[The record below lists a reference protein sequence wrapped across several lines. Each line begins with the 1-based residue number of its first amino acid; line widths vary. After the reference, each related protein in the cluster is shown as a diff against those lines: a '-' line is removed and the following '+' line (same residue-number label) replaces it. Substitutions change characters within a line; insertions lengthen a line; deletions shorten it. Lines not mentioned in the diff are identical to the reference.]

1 MVLKTRLNRRT
12 FAAGA
17 LATAAAPA
25 FIRSASAADAVEL
38 KYMLWD
44 ANQQPAYQACADAFT
59 KANPNITIKINQL
72 GWDDYWT
79 AIQTGMVSGDL
90 ADVFTNHL
98 AKYPELAS
106 KNQLVDIQPLV
117 DKDKVPTDIYTGQLA
132 ELWTREGK
140 RYGLPKDWD
149 TISVVY
155 NIDKLKAA
163 GIDPKV
169 FDEWKWNPQDG
180 GDVAQIVA
188 KLTLDENG
196 KNGLDPA
203 FDKSKVKEFGLAMG
217 LGDPYGQ
224 TGWSLFAASTGWR
237 FMDEL
242 WGTKYNFDDQRVID
256 TMTQL
261 SSMSLEKGWM
271 APEEQVSS
279 LKAETMFT
287 AGKAAIVFHGSWMI
301 NWFGANTKFKF
312 GFGRLPTGPEARIC
326 MFNGLAD
333 SIWTGSKHQDE
344 AWAWVKY
351 LGSAEAQNIVG
362 THGVVFPAIPE
373 ADDKAVAAWAKKDM
387 DVSSYL
393 AQAQQKDGT
402 FLFPIADHA
411 SEYTSI
417 MTAAM
422 QSIALGK
429 EAAKDAL
436 PKANK
441 QVNDLFK

>member
-1 MVLKTRLNRRT
+1 MVLKSRMTRRT

-17 LATAAAPA
+17 LAAAAAPA
-25 FIRSASAADAVEL
+25 VIKSANAADSVEI

-44 ANQQPAYQACADAFT
+44 SNQQPAYQACADTFT
-59 KANPNITIKINQL
+59 KANPNIKITIQQL

-106 KNQLVDIQPLV
+106 KSQLVDIQPMV
-117 DKDKVPTDIYTGQLA
+117 DNDKVPTNIYTGQLA
-132 ELWTREGK
+132 DLWSRDGK

-155 NIDKLKAA
+155 NADMLTAA
-163 GIDPKV
+163 GVDPKV
-169 FDEWKWNPQDG
+169 FDEWKWNPKDG
-180 GDVAQIVA
+180 GDLAQLVA
-188 KLTLDENG
+188 KLTLDESG

-203 FDKSKVKEFGLAMG
+203 FNKSKVKQYGLAMG

-237 FMDEL
+237 FMDKP
-242 WGTKYNFDDQRVID
+242 WGTKYNLDDQRLID

-271 APEEQVSS
+271 APEDQVTS
-279 LKAETMFT
+279 LKTESMFT
-287 AGKAAIVFHGSWMI
+287 AGKTALVFHGSWMI
-301 NWFGANTKFKF
+301 NWFGDNTKFKF

-333 SIWTGSKHQDE
+333 SIWTGTKHKDE

-351 LGSAEAQNIVG
+351 LASPEAQDIVG
-362 THGVVFPAIPE
+362 TYGVVFPAIPA
-373 ADDKAVAAWAKKDM
+373 ADQKAKAAWAKKGE
-387 DVSSYL
+387 DVASYL
-393 AQAQQKDGT
+393 DQAQQKDGT

-429 EAAKDAL
+429 SSPKDAL
-436 PKANK
+436 TKANK
-441 QVNDLFK
+441 DVNKLF